1 MRADIH
7 DGPERTLQSEA
18 GYIDARPYCRI
29 DENLLH
35 RTAGP
40 YIWVNRV
47 TFAVSR
53 LLPVYLDQRTPLVFV
68 GRSRYSC
75 AAYEPAPG
83 AILTAGGSGTLVATA
98 AGVACS

>member
-40 YIWVNRV
+40 YIWVKGLNR
-47 TFAVSR
+47 SR
-53 LLPVYLDQRTPLVFV
+53 GRPLRLEHTHVIHRPRKLPVVLSVEQ
-68 GRSRYSC
+68 
-75 AAYEPAPG
+75 
-83 AILTAGGSGTLVATA
+83 VARPSSA
-98 AGVACS
+98 V